1 MTGRDVVIA
10 SAWFSKYVFPV
21 NSISQLAAALLVF
34 GVATAAHAEAKISKV
49 LPHWLDK
56 KGRHTLSPS
65 LFERDAYQAQLRANP
80 DQRSGIRFDVKWSGS
95 SSELK
100 LMVEL
105 QIADAAKPVVLSQPL
120 KAGRRGGWSAVTL
133 DGERFK
139 SLGKIVAWRASLLEG
154 DKTLAERKSF
164 LWPRETP
171 SKKAAD

>member
-1 MTGRDVVIA
+1 MIA
-10 SAWFSKYVFPV
+10 TAWFSKYVSPV
-21 NSISQLAAALLVF
+21 NRISQLAAALLVF
-34 GVATAAHAEAKISKV
+34 GLATAAHAEAKISKV

-56 KGRHTLSPS
+56 QGRHTLSPS

-100 LMVEL
+100 LKVEL
-105 QIADAAKPVVLSQPL
+105 QIAEAAKPVVLSQPL
-120 KAGRRGGWSAVTL
+120 KSGRRGGWSAVTL

>member
-1 MTGRDVVIA
+1 M
-10 SAWFSKYVFPV
+10 K
-21 NSISQLAAALLVF
+21 
-34 GVATAAHAEAKISKV
+34 
-49 LPHWLDK
+49 
-56 KGRHTLSPS
+56 
-65 LFERDAYQAQLRANP
+65 
-80 DQRSGIRFDVKWSGS
+80 
-95 SSELK
+95 LK
-100 LMVEL
+100 VEL

-120 KAGRRGGWSAVTL
+120 KSGRRGGWSAVTL